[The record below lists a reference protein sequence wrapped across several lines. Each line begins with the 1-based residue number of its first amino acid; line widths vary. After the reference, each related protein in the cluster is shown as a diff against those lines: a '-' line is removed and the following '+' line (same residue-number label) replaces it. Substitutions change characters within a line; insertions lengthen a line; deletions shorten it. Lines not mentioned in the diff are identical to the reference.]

1 MPIFY
6 RVDRDITENKELRA
20 QSIAAFM
27 LAQSLERPEGIQS
40 DVQMNSGF
48 LQFVVR
54 DRAIRYWSDNGWI
67 TLDGDSVILTGFGLE
82 KIHRSLNGDERGYSV
97 TEDQVI
103 SAANIVR
110 NGSLDEACNSQD
122 FDL

>member
-1 MPIFY
+1 MTIFY
-6 RVDRDITENKELRA
+6 RVDRDITGNKELRA
-20 QSIAAFM
+20 QTIAAFM
-27 LAQSLERPEGIQS
+27 LAQSLDRPEGIQNE
-40 DVQMNSGF
+40 VQMSSGF

-54 DRAIRYWSDNGWI
+54 DRAIRYWSNNGWI
-67 TLDGDSVILTGFGLE
+67 TLDGDSVILTGSDLE
-82 KIHRSLNGDERGYSV
+82 KIHRSMNGDEKGYSV

-103 SAANIVR
+103 SATNIVR